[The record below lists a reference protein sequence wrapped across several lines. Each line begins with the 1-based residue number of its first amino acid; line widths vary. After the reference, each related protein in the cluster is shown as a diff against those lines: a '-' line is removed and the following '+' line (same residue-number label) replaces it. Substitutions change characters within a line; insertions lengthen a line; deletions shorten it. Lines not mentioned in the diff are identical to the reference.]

1 MIMIRSSPEWLPGSR
16 SLLERRFWLQ
26 LTDQRFDFSPQPQF
40 VDKAVEV
47 GRFDAEQAGGLA
59 QVAHGSVDSLLD
71 HPFFSR
77 FGRLSGDPIDVKVGS
92 AREWGQGANLFWQ
105 VRRRDEFRRLCRS
118 CVVAQRRII
127 DGALQFAYIARPMV
141 AFQTGEGFGGNQRD
155 WRLAFRAIFPS
166 EVPGEQFDILT
177 TLPQRRQGYGEDFEP
192 VIKVFAERSSFDGGL
207 QIAIGRGEHSDV
219 HLD

>member
-1 MIMIRSSPEWLPGSR
+1 MIMICSSLEWLGGSR

-26 LTDQRFDFSPQPQF
+26 PADQRLDFGPQPQF
-40 VDKAVEV
+40 VDKTVEV

-59 QVAHGSVDSLLD
+59 QVAPGPVDSLMD
-71 HPFFSR
+71 HMFFGR
-77 FGRLSGDPIDVKVGS
+77 FGRLSGDSIDVKVRS

-127 DGALQFAYIARPMV
+127 DGALQFAHIARPVV
-141 AFQTGEGFGGNQRD
+141 AFQTGEGFGGDQRD
-155 WRLAFRAIFPS
+155 WRLAFRAIFPG
-166 EVPGEQFDILT
+166 EVAGEQFDILA
-177 TLPQRRQGYGEDFEP
+177 TLPQRWQGYGEDFEP
-192 VIKVFAERSSFDGGL
+192 VIKVFAERPSLYGGL
-207 QIAIGRGEHSDV
+207 EFAIGRGEHSDV